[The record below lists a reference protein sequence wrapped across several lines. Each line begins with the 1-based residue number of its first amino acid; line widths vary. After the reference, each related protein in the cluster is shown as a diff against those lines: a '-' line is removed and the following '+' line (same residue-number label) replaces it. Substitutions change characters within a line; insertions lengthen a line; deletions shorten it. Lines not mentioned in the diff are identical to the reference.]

1 MSKIKIYHGSEKII
15 NSPNITEGKKYNDY
29 GQGFYYPKFF
39 SRDNNAR
46 LTYRN
51 EIAQTENVLDDIFV
65 LDIIRQEMRND
76 DSRIQR
82 IVSE

>member
-1 MSKIKIYHGSEKII
+1 MILISLSQKAFDHLKYLDSVSAESKI
-15 NSPNITEGKKYNDY
+15 
-29 GQGFYYPKFF
+29 YYPKFF

-51 EIAQTENVLDDIFV
+51 EIAQTENVLEDIFV
-65 LDIIRQEMRND
+65 LDIIRQEMRNYD
-76 DSRIQR
+76 PRIQR